1 MSAANGFPV
10 RTQHQQHSSPVVGAP
25 MFPSGAAPGAYSAP
39 APQHQQQPH
48 HAFHAMPHH
57 QMGHPA
63 AAAAATDKKWAEHTM
78 PDGKTYYYNLV
89 TGKTV
94 WEKPDDLK
102 TEWELIMARC
112 PWREFRTDAGKVYYS
127 HSVTNQSVWTKPE
140 ELRLAEQQ
148 AEMARQR
155 AAAAAAI
162 EPLRQMQH
170 LQQSGPPPPPTAAV
184 GSPAASGG
192 GGGGGGSSAIEEAM
206 KKTLE
211 SFGVIPPTTDAAAS
225 DAGSSASAAGKRGGG
240 KRRRGG
246 GDMSGADDDSD
257 SSEDSDGS
265 GGSGRKKK
273 KNKPQQQQQSKED
286 VFKELLRDRRVPSS
300 ATWETAVRMIQEDP
314 RYQQV
319 KHLQHRRQVFNNYK
333 TQRQK
338 EEKEEQRLKIKKARE
353 DLEQFLLQTAPITS
367 STKYRTAEKMFV
379 DLRVWTAV
387 PERDRRDI
395 FDDAVREID
404 KREREAQ
411 RALQRRNI
419 ERFGEILAGMK
430 EMNYLTTWT
439 EAQQMLSNSAS
450 FRSDRELLD
459 MDKEDAL
466 ICFQKHVTRLEKE
479 EDDKKEENQLRQR
492 RQERKNREAFV
503 VLLDE
508 LHDQGRL
515 TANSLWKDCF
525 RDICRDRRFDQM
537 LCQQGST
544 PLDLFKFYV
553 DDLKKRFPEEKRIVK
568 EIMKDRAFSICPDT
582 ALEDFLRL
590 IASDERGRSL
600 DPGNVERSF
609 DSLQEKARCIE
620 QEKRAEERRKMQR
633 HAEAFKELLFSA
645 DPPVDASTS
654 WDTVRERFGQAD
666 CFQAIPLE
674 SERLIVFKD
683 FLKSLAEPAAS
694 AASGGTGAAAG
705 SKKKKKKKDR
715 DREADKDK
723 DHRSKDKDRKK
734 SRRNS
739 DGDLD
744 GEKADSGGERD
755 KKAKKKKKKQSR
767 HSDDGEGDAGG
778 EKKKKKKD
786 KKEKEQK
793 KHRKEGKSSS
803 GGGSSRKRKRD
814 DGGGGGDDLPDDGE
828 ESGGSRRRQHRSRR
842 HSGASSSAAVG
853 KRARRHS
860 SRSSAASGDER
871 GGRGGGS
878 SKTAADDAPP
888 KESQAALNAS
898 DSMDLSEGELEKE
911 RERLI
916 AQLHD

>member
-1 MSAANGFPV
+1 
-10 RTQHQQHSSPVVGAP
+10 

-192 GGGGGGSSAIEEAM
+192 GGGGGSSAIEEAM

-273 KNKPQQQQQSKED
+273 KNKPQQQEQSKED

-367 STKYRTAEKMFV
+367 STNREDVRRSARL
-379 DLRVWTAV
+379 DGR

-419 ERFGEILAGMK
+419 ERFDSGGMK

-492 RQERKNREAFV
+492 RQRGRIERPSLCCWTSCMTRAGSLRTPYGK
-503 VLLDE
+503 
-508 LHDQGRL
+508 
-515 TANSLWKDCF
+515 TASATSAAT
-525 RDICRDRRFDQM
+525 M

-694 AASGGTGAAAG
+694 AAP
-705 SKKKKKKKDR
+705 R
-715 DREADKDK
+715 PEVDKDK

-767 HSDDGEGDAGG
+767 HSDDGEGEAGG

-814 DGGGGGDDLPDDGE
+814 EGGGGGDDLPDDGE